1 MRRRGASDVCPL
13 GWTLAD
19 GWQWVLAGMV
29 FDGGLAGSNFTKGS
43 SVLFGVNDAII
54 NVHQ

>member
-29 FDGGLAGSNFTKGS
+29 FDGGLAGSNFTEGS

-54 NVHQ
+54 IVHQ